1 MKKTSIYLFF
11 IAVCMMAFSIRSMAI
26 SNDTITMPPDFDGI
40 DKPFFTCSGKFDK
53 NFDLNS
59 KLVSSPICVNG
70 ELLDS
75 VYWLAHP
82 NEPDEYP
89 ARRLPK
95 ILGWNFIEDTSS
107 LNFMHPNPDTLFYP
121 KHNDSMCWK
130 SHQHIMGLGTGRPY
144 SPDCDHLEISYHDKV
159 LSLSKPDCDNNY
171 LTCFIIHRVWQI
183 FDTCLPGF
191 IFHTQ
196 VIKVR
201 DDEGPSILYPDSLV
215 VSVDLTTCLGRWDV
229 FPAWVL
235 DNCSNEIHY
244 TVEVEDGFILGNEVS
259 GYVVVNMPIGRQ
271 IGKIIAE
278 DCCGNITEKKLILLV
293 ENNTPPN
300 IRCRPKLNVSITGN
314 SSPGQNFAMVAAE
327 DFLESINGCPNSLYF
342 KVIRLDQM
350 KGTKNGSSV
359 NQGFS
364 NANCAAINGDDDLI
378 EDGNQIYF
386 DDRIRLCCSDVGNS
400 IIALLR
406 VFDRNPGIG
415 PILPSDM
422 SEGGNL
428 HNHFTDCLSQVEVQD
443 KTVPTLVAPPNIVV
457 SCAFPIDIDKLSDPN
472 DSTFG
477 RVVTDLSNRRKVY
490 THDIVCYNYC
500 VKNPRTGYPGNE
512 PGSPPSNPPAPNRA
526 CDYYMTLFDTNHAD
540 RKYDM
545 VWGFDGYSLSACE
558 NIPTIEVS
566 ENRIC
571 GQGRIYRKITTF
583 GSNGVKVTATQTIWI
598 VDCDPFYINRNDAC
612 DPNDDIIW
620 PDHCNGQAILIND
633 CSTDTSPDNP
643 LLGKPEVVL
652 SAIDHCTT
660 VNVEY
665 TDLILNTT
673 TDTCYRILRTW
684 TVTDDC
690 QYDPS
695 YDPNLGKW
703 TFTQEINVL
712 KIVGTED
719 NRKIKNEFIIM
730 PNPSQGY
737 VFIQST
743 NEMDQIQLISCLG
756 KIQLRF
762 EIRNQHSIE
771 LNNISS
777 GVYFVQAY
785 FKGASVA
792 SGKLVVME

>member
-11 IAVCMMAFSIRSMAI
+11 IAVCMMAFSISSMAMSI
-26 SNDTITMPPDFDGI
+26 DTIIMPPDFDGI
-40 DKPFFTCSGKFDK
+40 DKPFFTCIGKFDK

-59 KLVSSPICVNG
+59 KLVNSPICVNG

-89 ARRLPK
+89 KRRLPK
-95 ILGWNFIEDTSS
+95 ILGWNYIDDTSS
-107 LNFMHPNPDTLFYP
+107 ANLYHPNPDTVFYP
-121 KHNDSMCWK
+121 KHNDSLCWGAN
-130 SHQHIMGLGTGRPY
+130 QHIMGLGTGRPY
-144 SPDCDHLEISYHDKV
+144 SPDCEHLEIAYSDELIKT
-159 LSLSKPDCDNNY
+159 SASNCDAGPVGCYKILRLWTVYDSCNSNMY
-171 LTCFIIHRVWQI
+171 IKTQI
-183 FDTCLPGF
+183 
-191 IFHTQ
+191 
-196 VIKVR
+196 IKVV
-201 DDEGPSILYPDSLV
+201 DNEGPMLLYADSIKV
-215 VSVDLTTCLGRWDV
+215 NMEAHACLGRWEV
-229 FPAWVL
+229 SPAWL
-235 DNCSNEIHY
+235 IDNCSNELHY
-244 TVEVEDGFILGNEVS
+244 TVEVEHGSILGNETS
-259 GYVVVNMPIGRQ
+259 GYVVVNMPLGMQ
-271 IGKIIAE
+271 VAKIIAE
-278 DCCGNITEKKLILLV
+278 DCCGNITEKTVILIV
-293 ENNTPPN
+293 EDNTPPN
-300 IRCRPKLNVSITGN
+300 AICDSKTTISITGN
-314 SSPGQNFAMVAAE
+314 QTPGNNYAKIFAHDLGAGSME
-327 DFLESINGCPNSLYF
+327 NCDSIYT
-342 KVIRLDQM
+342 KIIRLDQL
-350 KGTKNGSSV
+350 KGTPNGSNE
-359 NQGFS
+359 NQDDGS
-364 NANCAAINGDDDLI
+364 KCTLINGDDNDLI
-378 EDGNQIYF
+378 GGNQIYF
-386 DDRIRLCCSDVGNS
+386 DDEATFCCSDVGKTIS
-400 IIALLR
+400 VVVR
-406 VFDRNPGIG
+406 VFDRNPGAG
-415 PILPSDM
+415 PVLPSEM
-422 SEGGNL
+422 APGGKL
-428 HNHFTDCLSQVEVQD
+428 HNRFSDCLTLFEVQD

-457 SCAFPIDIDKLSDPN
+457 SCSFPIDIDKLSDPN

-477 RVVTDLSNRRKVY
+477 RVVTDLSYRRKIY
-490 THDIVCYNYC
+490 THDIVCHNYC
-500 VKNPRTGYPGNE
+500 VKNPRIGYPGNE

-598 VDCDPFYINRNDAC
+598 VDCDPFYINRNDPC

-620 PDHCNGQAILIND
+620 PNHCNGQAILIND

-673 TDTCYRILRTW
+673 TDTCFRILRTW

-703 TFTQEINVL
+703 TYTQEINVL
-712 KIVGTED
+712 KVVGTEE
-719 NRKIKNEFIIM
+719 NQKITNEFIIM
-730 PNPSQGY
+730 PNPSRGN

-743 NEMDQIQLISCLG
+743 KKIDQIQLISCLG
-756 KIQLRF
+756 KTQLRF

-785 FKGASVA
+785 FKGVQVA